1 MYLTDMEVF
10 ASSENSKI
18 FYIRSSAC
26 GAAKNPE
33 DFYIVGRHG
42 SIFVVEMATNSRY
55 SRYDACMDQ
64 TVVNIKKS
72 KWYKELELRGK
83 SRLRKGELCKI
94 YNPRMDKIE
103 GPPSRAGKGPRSPK
117 SKPLAKTRV
126 GTRVNPDPAKKRGIK
141 LCRQNAEL
149 FYKGRPCILRKSAGN
164 NAWSVVELRKEAKK
178 YGVIGY
184 GSMNKRDLC
193 IALLSLDEK
202 DAAGSVSKDVSK
214 GKKYRDSMDNLHTSK
229 KDMVK
234 NSPKGPAKMRTK
246 KHILGS
252 PSTFKDRRLT
262 QTDYDISTGYYKGKK
277 CAGDVSGSNAWSLR
291 DLRQEAKNMGIVGY
305 SRLGMSE
312 LCKKIAMIRKMETIE
327 YKPPSGL
334 RTIDEFLG
342 NDKSGIYGD
351 TKELIVSNYDVYGWL
366 YYLEKYIPQDIMCVP
381 DIFST
386 LPESGEIFSMGFVDD
401 EALLVISPNVEIT
414 LRECSDKRFTVF
426 VFTIIRSYDIGETFE
441 GSHANALIFDNI
453 KKEILRF
460 EPNGYGENL
469 YKEAQL
475 DKLLREYAKNLGGE
489 WTYKSPESYCPLG
502 PQEKEHGYSWH
513 YIWRMEEIF
522 GDLMKKEIYGYCSVW
537 TVMFIHLK
545 MLNPDADDKAIIDYM
560 NASDNDRMSIMVRQY
575 LAFLLNLAMSNDWR
589 ISKKKFFKEGDL
601 VTTSYYISSNS
612 LRTEI
617 DDGVIVHIDDNRAV
631 VLTEKPR
638 LVEGKEE
645 PNVVPVRFGN
655 MVLYE
660 GGDPDGLRSRIRA
673 KYPEYAEEF
682 PFI

>member
-1 MYLTDMEVF
+1 MV
-10 ASSENSKI
+10 
-18 FYIRSSAC
+18 
-26 GAAKNPE
+26 
-33 DFYIVGRHG
+33 
-42 SIFVVEMATNSRY
+42 TNSG
-55 SRYDACMDQ
+55 YDACMDQ

-72 KWYKELELRGK
+72 KWYKELEFGGK
-83 SRLRKGELCKI
+83 SGLRKGELCKI

-103 GPPSRAGKGPRSPK
+103 GPPRRAGKGPRSPK
-117 SKPLAKTRV
+117 SKPLAKRARTK
-126 GTRVNPDPAKKRGIK
+126 TNPDPAKKRGIK
-141 LCRQNAEL
+141 RGRQTAEL

-178 YGVIGY
+178 YGIAGY
-184 GSMNKRDLC
+184 GSMNKKDLC
-193 IALLSLDEK
+193 LALLSFGETDVVGPVSGNVDKGEK
-202 DAAGSVSKDVSK
+202 YG
-214 GKKYRDSMDNLHTSK
+214 DSIDKARS
-229 KDMVK
+229 
-234 NSPKGPAKMRTK
+234 SPKSRANMRTK

-252 PSTFKDRRLT
+252 PSTFKDRRLSR
-262 QTDYDISTGYYKGKK
+262 TDYDISTGYYKGKK
-277 CAGDVSGSNAWSLR
+277 CANDVSESNTWSLL
-291 DLRQEAKNMGIVGY
+291 DLRQEAKSMGIVGY
-305 SRLGMSE
+305 SRLGISE
-312 LCKKIAMIRKMETIE
+312 LCKKIAMVRKMETIE

-342 NDKSGIYGD
+342 NDKSVIYGD
-351 TKELIVSNYDVYGWL
+351 SKELIVSNYDVYGWL
-366 YYLEKYIPQDIMCVP
+366 YYLEKYVPQDIMCVP

-414 LRECSDKRFTVF
+414 LGECSDKRFTVF

-460 EPNGYGENL
+460 EPNGYGDNL
-469 YKEAQL
+469 YNEAQL
-475 DKLLREYAKNLGGE
+475 DKLLREYTKNLGGG
-489 WTYKSPESYCPLG
+489 WVYKSPESYCPLG
-502 PQEKEHGYSWH
+502 PQEKEHAYGWH
-513 YIWRMEEIF
+513 YTWRMEEII

-560 NASDNDRMSIMVRQY
+560 NASDDDRMSIMVRQY

-589 ISKKKFFKEGDL
+589 VSKKKFFKEGDL
-601 VTTSYYISSNS
+601 VTTSYYISPNS
-612 LRTEI
+612 LKTEI
-617 DDGVIVHIDDNRAV
+617 DDGVIIHIDDKRAV
-631 VLTEKPR
+631 VITEKPR